1 MSKVTISSTTEYIIG
16 SEVAASNGTCGDLQR
31 IIVDPVARTI
41 THLVVEPKHRPDE
54 GHLVPVELA
63 DSTGNK
69 IQLRCTTSE
78 FQGLE
83 DAEETQLLPGAAA
96 DGSYTEAQRRAMP
109 SYGGRAGGGGMAGLG
124 PAGAMGGMGAGGMAA
139 MGRGPAR
146 QAIVTDD
153 QVPAGEI
160 QICRGQP
167 VHATDGAIGRVQ
179 GLAVDPSDHHV
190 THVLLDDGHLWG
202 KKRVAIPFSAV
213 DCVDDGVR
221 LNLAKAQVRDLP
233 AIDVPDWA

>member
-1 MSKVTISSTTEYIIG
+1 MSDVTIRGVTEYIIG
-16 SEVAASNGTCGDLQR
+16 SEVTGSNGVCGDLER
-31 IIVDPVARTI
+31 IIVDPVARAI
-41 THLVVEPKHRPDE
+41 THLVVEPKHRQNE
-54 GHLVPVELA
+54 GHLVPIELV

-83 DAEETQLLPGAAA
+83 DAEDTHFLPRAGEA
-96 DGSYTEAQRRAMP
+96 GYTKDQMRSIPA
-109 SYGGRAGGGGMAGLG
+109 YGGLAGGGGMAGLG
-124 PAGAMGGMGAGGMAA
+124 PAPSMGGMGVGGMAA

-146 QAIVTDD
+146 QAIVTED

-160 QICRGQP
+160 QLRSGQP

-179 GLAVDPSDHHV
+179 GLVVDPSDQHV

-202 KKRVAIPFSAV
+202 KKRVAIPIGAV
-213 DCVDDGVR
+213 TGVDDGVR
-221 LNLAKAQVRDLP
+221 LNLAKEQVDDLP
-233 AIDVPDWA
+233 ASPQ